1 MKTMVVT
8 ALAIV
13 CGAVRSDA
21 AVLKMTTFGCKAEAD
36 ATKAIGFQVRK
47 DSAGLDK
54 FTAPKVAAG
63 DCVAFGRG
71 VSINPETKR
80 PPLVCVRLSGDLDCY
95 WVAES
100 LVDLNP
106 PQTDE
111 QKPPRGAGGRRR

>member
-1 MKTMVVT
+1 MKRVVVT
-8 ALAIV
+8 VLVIV
-13 CGAVRSDA
+13 CGPMSVDA

-63 DCVAFGRG
+63 ECVAFGRG
-71 VSINPETKR
+71 VSINAETKK
-80 PPLVCVRLSGDLDCY
+80 PPLVCVRLSGDLNCY
-95 WVAES
+95 WVADS

-106 PQTDE
+106 PQTDAP
-111 QKPPRGAGGRRR
+111 KPGRGGGRRR